1 MSFDESSW
9 TKGKR
14 RIHLIGIAGSGM
26 SPLADIFV
34 DLGHE
39 VTGSD
44 LKEAPERLRDRGVRI
59 RIGHRAEQIGNAE
72 VVIASAAV
80 PDSNPEWLEAG
91 KKGIPRLRRT
101 EVLAQLAS
109 QKKLIAVLG
118 SHGKTTTS
126 TMLAHI
132 WREADQDPCF
142 YLGGYAPSLGASGA
156 WKSGAWLVAEVDESE
171 GAPAQLKPAAA
182 ILLNADHEHADRYK
196 NESEVVEAYRKV
208 LGHVSGP
215 LVVVAKEEKAA
226 MEAAN
231 AHAAKKTFGWEKSGA
246 DYTGTWKGED
256 QEGVSFA
263 ATRGNE
269 DLGVFR
275 VAAPGRHNAGNAL
288 GAVALAREAGLDVE
302 KIRRGLAAFRRADRR
317 FEILLSTPELEI
329 VDDYAHHPREVAAT
343 VEAAKARGRRRVVAV
358 FQPHRYTR
366 LSTFMGGFVEALA
379 RADVVVVL
387 PVYAAGEPPIEGSG
401 SAVLATR
408 LAERKVLVESAGSM
422 PEVRSVLGKI
432 WQEGDLFLVMGAG
445 DSTHLA
451 HRMASEAPLF
461 LEIRRQVGGQGEVR
475 WYEPMQK
482 HTTIRIGGPAQVW
495 FEPDHEEVLAG
506 VVRYCDEKNIPMTLV
521 GRGSNLLVRD
531 GGIPGICVNLGRPGM
546 SRIEVVGGKIRV
558 GAGARLKQIVAKAR
572 EAGIGGLEFME
583 GIPGALGGAMRMNAG
598 AMESWTFE
606 VVESVRVMDRR
617 GKVLDVPAA
626 DFEVKYRKVPRLMRD
641 IALGAVLKGSVVRPE
656 EIAERLKKYSRKRWD
671 SQPAAPS
678 AGCIF
683 KNAESIP
690 AGKLIDELGL
700 KDTAVGGARIS
711 PVHGNFIVNQGGA
724 KAADVLALM
733 DKVRAR
739 AKADRG
745 IELEPEVI
753 VLGVDE

>member
-1 MSFDESSW
+1 MSFDAKSW
-9 TKGKR
+9 TQGRKK
-14 RIHLIGIAGSGM
+14 IHLIGIAGSGM
-26 SPLADIFV
+26 TPLADIFV

-59 RIGHRAEQIGNAE
+59 AIGHRAENLGRAE

-80 PDSNPEWLEAG
+80 PESNPEWAEAG
-91 KKGIPRLRRT
+91 RKGIPCLRRI
-101 EVLAQLAS
+101 EVLAQLATL
-109 QKKLIAVLG
+109 KKLVAVLG

-132 WREADQDPCF
+132 WKEAGQDPCF

-182 ILLNADHEHADRYK
+182 ILLNADHEHADRYA
-196 NESEVVEAYRKV
+196 NEQAVVEAYRKV
-208 LGHVSGP
+208 LGQVSGP

-226 MEAAN
+226 MEASN

-256 QEGVSFA
+256 KDGVSFA
-263 ATRGNE
+263 AKKGSE

-288 GAVALAREAGLDVE
+288 GALALAREAGLDVE
-302 KIRRGLAAFRRADRR
+302 KIRKGLAAFRRADRR
-317 FEILLSTPELEI
+317 FEIVLSTPDLEV
-329 VDDYAHHPREVAAT
+329 VDDYAHHPREVSAT
-343 VEAAKARGRRRVVAV
+343 IEAAKARGRKRVVAI
-358 FQPHRYTR
+358 FQPHRHTR
-366 LSTFMGGFVEALA
+366 LSTFLGGFVEALA
-379 RADVVVVL
+379 RADAVVVL
-387 PVYAAGEPPIEGSG
+387 PVYSAGEKAIEGSG

-408 LAERKVLVESAGSM
+408 LAEAKVPVEVANSM
-422 PEVRSVLGKI
+422 AEARTILGRI

-451 HRMASEAPLF
+451 HRIAGEAPLF
-461 LEIRRQVGGQGEVR
+461 LEIRQLVAGQGDVR
-475 WYEPMQK
+475 WYEPMHK

-495 FEPDHEEVLAG
+495 FEPDSEESLAR
-506 VVRYCDEKNIPMTLV
+506 VVRHCAGKKISLTV
-521 GRGSNLLVRD
+521 IGRGSNLLVRD
-531 GGIPGICVNLGRPGM
+531 GGLPGVSVNLGKPGL
-546 SRIEVVGGKIRV
+546 SKIEAVDGKIRA
-558 GAGARLKQIVAKAR
+558 GAGARLKQIVAAAKA
-572 EAGIGGLEFME
+572 AGIGGLEFME

-598 AMESWTFE
+598 AMDSWTFE
-606 VVESVRVMDRR
+606 VVEAVRVMDRN
-617 GKVLDVPAA
+617 GNVKEVPAA
-626 DFEVKYRKVPRLMRD
+626 EFEVKYRKVPRLETD
-641 IALGAVLKGSVVRPE
+641 IAVGGVLKGNAVQSE

-683 KNAESIP
+683 KNAATIP

>member
-1 MSFDESSW
+1 MSFDARSW
-9 TKGKR
+9 TQGRKK
-14 RIHLIGIAGSGM
+14 IHLIGIAGSGM
-26 SPLADIFV
+26 TPLADIFV

-44 LKEAPERLRDRGVRI
+44 LKEAPERLRDRGIRI
-59 RIGHRAEQIGNAE
+59 AIGHRAENLGSAE

-80 PDSNPEWLEAG
+80 PDVNPEWAEAG
-91 KKGIPRLRRT
+91 KRGVLRLRRM

-109 QKKLIAVLG
+109 LKKLVAVLG

-132 WREADQDPCF
+132 WKEAGQDPCF

-156 WKSGAWLVAEVDESE
+156 WKSGEWLVAEVDESE

-182 ILLNADHEHADRYK
+182 ILLNADHEHADRYA
-196 NESEVVEAYRKV
+196 NEQAVVDAYRKV
-208 LGHVSGP
+208 LGQVSGP

-226 MEAAN
+226 MEAAEKL
-231 AHAAKKTFGWEKSGA
+231 AAKKTFGWEKSGA
-246 DYTGTWKGED
+246 DYVGAWKGED
-256 QEGVSFA
+256 KDGVSFSA
-263 ATRGNE
+263 QKGSE
-269 DLGVFR
+269 DLGAFR
-275 VAAPGRHNAGNAL
+275 VAAPGKHNAGNAL
-288 GAVALAREAGLDVE
+288 GALALAREAGLDAD
-302 KIRRGLAAFRRADRR
+302 KIRKGLAAFRRADRR
-317 FEILLSTPELEI
+317 FEVVLTTPELEV
-329 VDDYAHHPREVAAT
+329 VDDYAHHPREVSAT
-343 VEAAKARGRRRVVAV
+343 IEAAKARGRKRVVAI
-358 FQPHRYTR
+358 FQPHRHTR
-366 LSTFMGGFVEALA
+366 LATFLDGFAEALS
-379 RADVVVVL
+379 RADAVVVL
-387 PVYAAGEPPIEGSG
+387 PVYSAGETPVEGSG
-401 SAVLATR
+401 SAVLAAK
-408 LAERKVLVESAGSM
+408 LAEKKVPVELANSM
-422 PEVRSVLGKI
+422 PEARTILGKI
-432 WQEGDLFLVMGAG
+432 WKEGDLFLVMGAG

-451 HRMASEAPLF
+451 HRIAVEAPLF
-461 LEIRRQVGGQGEVR
+461 LEIRKLVAGQGEVR
-475 WYEPMQK
+475 WYEPMNK

-495 FEPDHEEVLAG
+495 FEPDTEESLAH
-506 VVRYCDEKNIPMTLV
+506 VVRHCAGKKISLTV
-521 GRGSNLLVRD
+521 IGRGSNLLVRD
-531 GGIPGICVNLGRPGM
+531 GGLPGVSVNLGKPGL
-546 SRIEVVGGKIRV
+546 SKIEAVNGKIRA
-558 GAGARLKQIVAKAR
+558 GAGARLKQIVAAAKA
-572 EAGIGGLEFME
+572 AGIGGLEFME

-598 AMESWTFE
+598 AMDSWTFE
-606 VVESVRVMDRR
+606 VVEAVRVMDRT
-617 GKVLDVPAA
+617 GKVTEVPAA
-626 DFEVKYRKVPRLMRD
+626 EFEVKYRKVPRLETD
-641 IALGAVLKGSVVRPE
+641 IAVGAILKGSAVQPE

-683 KNAESIP
+683 KNAATIP

-724 KAADVLALM
+724 KAVDVLALM

>member
-1 MSFDESSW
+1 MSFDANQW
-9 TKGKR
+9 TEGKR

-26 SPLADIFV
+26 SPLAEIFV

-44 LKEAPERLRDRGVRI
+44 LKEAPERLRARGI
-59 RIGHRAEQIGNAE
+59 RIQLGHRTENLGHAE
-72 VVIASAAV
+72 VVVASAAV
-80 PDSNPEWLEAG
+80 PDTNPEWAEAG
-91 KKGIPRLRRT
+91 RKGIPRLRRT

-109 QKKLIAVLG
+109 RKKLLAVLG

-132 WREADQDPCF
+132 WKEAGENPCF

-182 ILLNADHEHADRYK
+182 ILLNADHEHADRYQDEK
-196 NESEVVEAYRKV
+196 AVVEAYRQV
-208 LGHVSGP
+208 LGQVSGP
-215 LVVVAKEEKAA
+215 LVVVAREEKAA
-226 MEAAN
+226 MDAAQ
-231 AHAAKKTFGWEKSGA
+231 ALASKKTFGWEKSGA
-246 DYTGTWKGED
+246 DYTGAWKGED
-256 QEGVSFA
+256 KDGVSFTA
-263 ATRGNE
+263 KKGNE
-269 DLGVFR
+269 DLGAFR

-288 GAVALAREAGLDVE
+288 GAIALAREAGLDVD
-302 KIRRGLAAFRRADRR
+302 KIRKGLAAFRRADRR
-317 FEILLSTPELEI
+317 FEILFTSRELEI
-329 VDDYAHHPREVAAT
+329 VDDYAHHPREVNAT
-343 VEAAKARGRRRVVAV
+343 IEAAKARGRKRVIAV
-358 FQPHRYTR
+358 FQPHRHTR
-366 LSTFMGGFVEALA
+366 LSTFLSGFVEALA

-387 PVYAAGEPPIEGSG
+387 PVYAAGEVAIEGSG

-408 LAERKVLVESAGSM
+408 LAEQKVPVELAASM
-422 PEVRSVLGKI
+422 PEARSILGKI
-432 WQEGDLFLVMGAG
+432 WQEGDLLLVMGAG

-451 HRMASEAPLF
+451 HRLASEAPLY
-461 LEIRRQVGGQGEVR
+461 LEIRRLVGGQGDVR

-495 FEPDHEEVLAG
+495 FEPESEEDLAK
-506 VVRYCDEKNIPMTLV
+506 VVRFCDEKKISMTVV

-531 GGIPGICVNLGRPGM
+531 GGIPGVCVNLGRPGM
-546 SRIEVVGGKIRV
+546 SAIEVVDGKIRA
-558 GAGARLKQIVAKAR
+558 GAGARLKQIVAKAK

-606 VVESVRVMDRR
+606 VVESVRVMDRKGVVR
-617 GKVLDVPAA
+617 DVPAA
-626 DFEVKYRKVPRLMRD
+626 EFEVKYRKVPRLTQE
-641 IALGAVLKGSVVRPE
+641 IAVGAVLKGSAVRPE

-683 KNAESIP
+683 KNAETIP

-700 KDTAVGGARIS
+700 KDTSVGGARIS

-753 VLGVDE
+753 VLGEDE

>member
-1 MSFDESSW
+1 MSFDATHW
-9 TKGKR
+9 TQGKR

-44 LKEAPERLRDRGVRI
+44 VKEAPERLRDRGVRMQ
-59 RIGHRAEQIGNAE
+59 IGHRAENLGKAE
-72 VVIASAAV
+72 VVIASAAI
-80 PDSNPEWLEAG
+80 PDSNAEWAEAG
-91 KKGIPRLRRT
+91 KRGLPRLRRT

-109 QKKLIAVLG
+109 HKKLVAVLG

-132 WREADQDPCF
+132 WKEAGQDPCF

-182 ILLNADHEHADRYK
+182 ILLNADHEHADRYPDEK
-196 NESEVVEAYRKV
+196 AVVEAYKKV
-208 LGHVSGP
+208 LGQVSGP

-226 MEAAN
+226 MEAAGSL
-231 AHAAKKTFGWEKSGA
+231 AAKKTFGWEKSGA

-256 QEGVSFA
+256 KDGVSFNA
-263 ATRGNE
+263 KKGSE
-269 DLGVFR
+269 DLGMFR
-275 VAAPGRHNAGNAL
+275 VTAPGRHNAGNAL
-288 GAVALAREAGLDVE
+288 GALALAREAGLDVE
-302 KIRRGLAAFRRADRR
+302 KIRKGLAAFRRADRR
-317 FEILLSTPELEI
+317 FEIVLATPELEV
-329 VDDYAHHPREVAAT
+329 VDDYAHHPREVSAT
-343 VEAAKARGRRRVVAV
+343 IDAAKARGRKRVVAV
-358 FQPHRYTR
+358 FQPHRHTR
-366 LSTFMGGFVEALA
+366 LSTFMEGFVEALA
-379 RADVVVVL
+379 RADAVVVL
-387 PVYAAGEPPIEGSG
+387 PVYSAGENAIEGSG

-408 LAERKVLVESAGSM
+408 LTEKKVPVELAGSM
-422 PEVRSVLGKI
+422 PEARSILGKI
-432 WQEGDLFLVMGAG
+432 WQEGDLLLVMGAG

-451 HRMASEAPLF
+451 HRLAAEAPLF
-461 LEIRRQVGGQGEVR
+461 LEVRRLVAGQGDVR

-495 FEPDHEEVLAG
+495 FEPDSEEVLAK
-506 VVRYCDEKNIPMTLV
+506 VVRHCSAKKIALTV
-521 GRGSNLLVRD
+521 IGRGSNLLVRD
-531 GGIPGICVNLGRPGM
+531 GGLPGVSVNLGKPGL
-546 SRIEVVGGKIRV
+546 SKIEAVDGKIRA
-558 GAGARLKQIVAKAR
+558 GAGARLKQIVAAAR
-572 EAGIGGLEFME
+572 AAGVGGLEFME

-598 AMESWTFE
+598 AMDSWTFE
-606 VVESVRVMDRR
+606 VVEAVRVMDRT
-617 GKVLDVPAA
+617 GQVKEVPAA
-626 DFEVKYRKVPRLMRD
+626 EFEVKYRKVPRLETD
-641 IALGAVLKGSVVRPE
+641 IAVGAVLKGSSVKPE
-656 EIAERLKKYSRKRWD
+656 EIAEKLKKYSRKRWD

-683 KNAESIP
+683 KNAATIP

-733 DKVRAR
+733 EKVRAR

>member
-1 MSFDESSW
+1 MSFDAAGW

-59 RIGHRAEQIGNAE
+59 QIGHRAENIGHAE

-80 PDSNPEWLEAG
+80 PESNSEWAEAG

-101 EVLAQLAS
+101 EVLAQLSS
-109 QKKLIAVLG
+109 QKKLVAVLG
-118 SHGKTTTS
+118 SHGKTTTA

-132 WREADQDPCF
+132 WKEAGQDPCF
-142 YLGGYAPSLGASGA
+142 YLGGYAPSLGASGT

-171 GAPAQLKPAAA
+171 GAPALLKPAAA

-196 NESEVVEAYRKV
+196 DESAVVEAYRKV
-208 LGHVSGP
+208 LGQVSSP
-215 LVVVAKEEKAA
+215 LVVVAQEEKAA
-226 MEAAN
+226 LEASN

-256 QEGVSFA
+256 KDGVSFTA
-263 ATRGNE
+263 KKGSE

-288 GAVALAREAGLDVE
+288 GALALAREAGLDVE
-302 KIRRGLAAFRRADRR
+302 KIRKGLAAFRRADRR
-317 FEILLSTPELEI
+317 FEIVLDTPELEV
-329 VDDYAHHPREVAAT
+329 VDDYAHHPREVTAT
-343 VEAAKARGRRRVVAV
+343 IDAAKARGRKRVVAV

-366 LSTFMGGFVEALA
+366 LSTFMDGFVEALA
-379 RADVVVVL
+379 RADAVVVL
-387 PVYAAGEPPIEGSG
+387 PVYAAGENALEGSG

-408 LAERKVLVESAGSM
+408 LAEQKVPVELAGSM
-422 PEVRSVLGKI
+422 PEARSILGKI
-432 WQEGDLFLVMGAG
+432 WQEGDLLLVMGAG

-451 HRMASEAPLF
+451 HRLAAEAPLF
-461 LEIRRQVGGQGEVR
+461 LEIRRLVAGQGDVR

-495 FEPDHEEVLAG
+495 FEPDSEEILG
-506 VVRYCDEKNIPMTLV
+506 RVVRFCDEKKVPFTIV

-531 GGIPGICVNLGRPGM
+531 GGIPGVCVNLGRPGM
-546 SRIEVVGGKIRV
+546 SKIEAIGGKIRA
-558 GAGARLKQIVAKAR
+558 GAGARLKQIVSTAKA
-572 EAGIGGLEFME
+572 AGIGGLEFME

-606 VVESVRVMDRR
+606 VVESVRVMDRK
-617 GKVLDVPAA
+617 GQVQEVPAA
-626 DFEVKYRKVPRLMRD
+626 EFEVKYRKVPRLTKD
-641 IALGAVLKGSVVRPE
+641 IAVGAVLKGSSAQPE

-683 KNAESIP
+683 KNAETIP

-700 KDTAVGGARIS
+700 KDMAIGGARIS

-733 DKVRAR
+733 EKVRER

-753 VLGVDE
+753 VLGEDE

>member
-1 MSFDESSW
+1 MSFDAKSW
-9 TKGKR
+9 TQGRKK
-14 RIHLIGIAGSGM
+14 IHLIGIAGSGM
-26 SPLADIFV
+26 TPLADIFV

-44 LKEAPERLRDRGVRI
+44 LKEAPDRLRDRGIRI
-59 RIGHRAEQIGNAE
+59 AIGHRAENLGSAE

-80 PDSNPEWLEAG
+80 PESNPEWAEAG
-91 KKGIPRLRRT
+91 KRGILRLRRS

-109 QKKLIAVLG
+109 LKKLVAVLG
-118 SHGKTTTS
+118 SHGKTTTA
-126 TMLAHI
+126 TMLAHL
-132 WREADQDPCF
+132 WKEAGQNPCF

-156 WKSGAWLVAEVDESE
+156 WKSGEWLVAEVDESE

-182 ILLNADHEHADRYK
+182 ILLNADHEHADRYA
-196 NESEVVEAYRKV
+196 NEEAVVEAYRKV
-208 LGHVSGP
+208 LGQISGP

-226 MEAAN
+226 MEAAGKL
-231 AHAAKKTFGWEKSGA
+231 AAKKTFGWEKSGA
-246 DYTGTWKGED
+246 DYVGAWKGED
-256 QEGVSFA
+256 KDGVCFSA
-263 ATRGNE
+263 KKGGE
-269 DLGVFR
+269 DLGTFR
-275 VAAPGRHNAGNAL
+275 VAAPGKHNAGNAL
-288 GAVALAREAGLDVE
+288 GALALAREAGLDVE
-302 KIRRGLAAFRRADRR
+302 KIRKGLAAFRRADRR
-317 FEILLSTPELEI
+317 FEVVLATPEMEV
-329 VDDYAHHPREVAAT
+329 VDDYAHHPREVSAT
-343 VEAAKARGRRRVVAV
+343 IDAAKARGRKRVVAI
-358 FQPHRYTR
+358 FQPHRHTR
-366 LSTFMGGFVEALA
+366 LSTFMDGFVEALS
-379 RADVVVVL
+379 RADAVVVL
-387 PVYAAGEPPIEGSG
+387 PVYSAGETAVEGSG

-408 LAERKVLVESAGSM
+408 LAEKKVPVELANTM
-422 PEVRSVLGKI
+422 PEARTILGKI
-432 WQEGDLFLVMGAG
+432 WKEGDLFLVMGAG

-451 HRMASEAPLF
+451 HRLALEAPLF
-461 LEIRRQVGGQGEVR
+461 LEIRQLVAGQGDVR
-475 WYEPMQK
+475 WYEPMHK

-495 FEPDHEEVLAG
+495 FEPDSEESLAK
-506 VVRYCDEKNIPMTLV
+506 VVRHCAGKKVSLTVI

-531 GGIPGICVNLGRPGM
+531 GGLPGVSVNLGKPGL
-546 SRIEVVGGKIRV
+546 SRIEAVNGKIRA
-558 GAGARLKQIVAKAR
+558 GAGARLKQIVAAAKA
-572 EAGIGGLEFME
+572 AGIGGLEFME

-598 AMESWTFE
+598 AMDSWTFE
-606 VVESVRVMDRR
+606 VIEAVRVMDRN
-617 GKVLDVPAA
+617 GNVKEVPAGE
-626 DFEVKYRKVPRLMRD
+626 FEVKYRKVPRLETD
-641 IALGAVLKGSVVRPE
+641 IAVGAILKGSAVQPE
-656 EIAERLKKYSRKRWD
+656 EIAEKLKKYSRKRWD

-683 KNAESIP
+683 KNAETIP

>member
-1 MSFDESSW
+1 MSFDATRW
-9 TKGKR
+9 TQGKR

-26 SPLADIFV
+26 SPLADIFI

-44 LKEAPERLRDRGVRI
+44 LKEAPERLRDRGVRMQ
-59 RIGHRAEQIGNAE
+59 IGHRAENLGNAE

-80 PDSNPEWLEAG
+80 PDSNPEWAEAG
-91 KKGIPRLRRT
+91 KRGLPRLRRT

-109 QKKLIAVLG
+109 HKKLVAVLG

-132 WREADQDPCF
+132 WKEAGQDPCF

-182 ILLNADHEHADRYK
+182 ILLNADLEHVDRYP
-196 NESEVVEAYRKV
+196 NEQAVVDAYRKV
-208 LGHVSGP
+208 LGQVSGP

-226 MEAAN
+226 MDAAG
-231 AHAAKKTFGWEKSGA
+231 ALAAKKTFGWEKSGA

-256 QEGVSFA
+256 KDGVSFTA
-263 ATRGNE
+263 KKGTE
-269 DLGVFR
+269 DLGTFR
-275 VAAPGRHNAGNAL
+275 VAAPGRHNAANAL
-288 GAVALAREAGLDVE
+288 GALALSHEAGLAVE
-302 KIRRGLAAFRRADRR
+302 KIRQGLAAFRRADRR
-317 FEILLSTPELEI
+317 FTVLLSTPELEV

-343 VEAAKARGRRRVVAV
+343 IEAAKARGRKRVVAV
-358 FQPHRYTR
+358 FQPHRHTR
-366 LSTFMGGFVEALA
+366 LSSFLGGFVEALA
-379 RADVVVVL
+379 RADAVVVL
-387 PVYAAGEPPIEGSG
+387 PVYAAGENAIEGSG
-401 SAVLATR
+401 SAVLATQ
-408 LAERKVLVESAGSM
+408 LTEKQVSVELAGSM
-422 PEVRSVLGKI
+422 PEAGSIRGKI

-451 HRMASEAPLF
+451 HRIAQEAPLF
-461 LEIRRQVGGQGEVR
+461 LEIRRLVAGQGDVR

-495 FEPDHEEVLAG
+495 FEPDSEEVLAK
-506 VVRYCDEKNIPMTLV
+506 VVRHCSAKKISLTV
-521 GRGSNLLVRD
+521 IGRGSNLLVRD
-531 GGIPGICVNLGRPGM
+531 GGLPGVSVNLGKPGM
-546 SRIEVVGGKIRV
+546 SKIEAVGGKIRA
-558 GAGARLKQIVAKAR
+558 GAGARLKQIVAAAR
-572 EAGIGGLEFME
+572 AAGVGGLEFME

-598 AMESWTFE
+598 AMDSWTFE
-606 VVESVRVMDRR
+606 VVEAVRVMDRT
-617 GKVLDVPAA
+617 GQVKEVPAA
-626 DFEVKYRKVPRLMRD
+626 EFEVKYRKVPRLETD
-641 IALGAVLKGSVVRPE
+641 IAVGAVLKGSSVKPE
-656 EIAERLKKYSRKRWD
+656 EIAERLKQYRRKRWD

-683 KNAESIP
+683 KNAATIP

-733 DKVRAR
+733 EKVRAR

>member
-1 MSFDESSW
+1 MSFDATSW
-9 TKGKR
+9 TKRKL

-59 RIGHRAEQIGNAE
+59 QIGHRAENIGNAE

-80 PDSNPEWLEAG
+80 PDSNPEWAEAG
-91 KKGIPRLRRT
+91 KKGLPRLRRT
-101 EVLAQLAS
+101 EVLVQLAS
-109 QKKLIAVLG
+109 QKKLVAVLG

-132 WREADQDPCF
+132 WKEAGQEPCF

-196 NESEVVEAYRKV
+196 DESAVVEAYRKV
-208 LGHVSGP
+208 LGQVSGP

-226 MEAAN
+226 MEASD

-256 QEGVSFA
+256 KDGVSFTA
-263 ATRGNE
+263 KKGSE

-288 GAVALAREAGLDVE
+288 GALALAREAGLDVE
-302 KIRRGLAAFRRADRR
+302 KIRKGLAAFRRADRR
-317 FEILLSTPELEI
+317 FEIVLATPELEV
-329 VDDYAHHPREVAAT
+329 VDDYAHHPREVSAT
-343 VEAAKARGRRRVVAV
+343 IDAAKARGRKRVVAV
-358 FQPHRYTR
+358 FQPHRHTR
-366 LSTFMGGFVEALA
+366 LSTFMAGFVEALA
-379 RADVVVVL
+379 RADAVVVL
-387 PVYAAGEPPIEGSG
+387 PVYAAGENAIEGSG
-401 SAVLATR
+401 AAVLATR
-408 LAERKVLVESAGSM
+408 LAEQKVPVELAGSM
-422 PEVRSVLGKI
+422 PEARSILGKI
-432 WQEGDLFLVMGAG
+432 WQEGDLLLVMGAG

-451 HRMASEAPLF
+451 HRLAEEAPLF
-461 LEIRRQVGGQGEVR
+461 LKIRRLVAGQGDVR

-495 FEPDHEEVLAG
+495 FEPDSESALAK
-506 VVRYCDEKNIPMTLV
+506 VVKHCTDKKISLTV
-521 GRGSNLLVRD
+521 IGRGSNLLVRD
-531 GGIPGICVNLGRPGM
+531 GGLPGVSVNLGKPGL
-546 SRIEVVGGKIRV
+546 SKIEVVDGKVRA
-558 GAGARLKQIVAKAR
+558 GAGARLKQIVATAKA
-572 EAGIGGLEFME
+572 AGIGGLEFME

-598 AMESWTFE
+598 AMDSWTFE
-606 VVESVRVMDRR
+606 VIEAVRVMDRH
-617 GKVLDVPAA
+617 GHVKEVPAA
-626 DFEVKYRKVPRLMRD
+626 EFEVKYRKVPRLETD
-641 IALGAVLKGSVVRPE
+641 IAVGAVLKGSDVKPE
-656 EIAERLKKYSRKRWD
+656 EIAEKLKHYSRKRWD

-683 KNAESIP
+683 KNAATIP

-700 KDTAVGGARIS
+700 KDTSVGGARIS

-739 AKADRG
+739 ARAERG
-745 IELEPEVI
+745 IDLEPEVI

>member
-1 MSFDESSW
+1 MSFDAKSW
-9 TKGKR
+9 TQGRKK
-14 RIHLIGIAGSGM
+14 IHLIGIAGSGM
-26 SPLADIFV
+26 TPLADIFV

-59 RIGHRAEQIGNAE
+59 AIGHREENLGSAE

-80 PDSNPEWLEAG
+80 PETNPEWAEAG
-91 KKGIPRLRRT
+91 KKGIPRLRRN

-109 QKKLIAVLG
+109 LKKLVAVLG

-132 WREADQDPCF
+132 WKEAGQDPCF

-156 WKSGAWLVAEVDESE
+156 WKSGEWMVAEVDESE

-182 ILLNADHEHADRYK
+182 ILLNADHEHADRYA
-196 NESEVVEAYRKV
+196 NEQAVVEAYRKV
-208 LGHVSGP
+208 LGQVSGP

-226 MEAAN
+226 MEAAGKL
-231 AHAAKKTFGWEKSGA
+231 AAKKTFGWEKSGA
-246 DYTGTWKGED
+246 DYVGTWKGED
-256 QEGVSFA
+256 KDGVSFSA
-263 ATRGNE
+263 KKGSD
-269 DLGVFR
+269 DLGTFR
-275 VAAPGRHNAGNAL
+275 VSAPGRHNAGNAL
-288 GAVALAREAGLDVE
+288 GALALAREAGLDVE
-302 KIRRGLAAFRRADRR
+302 KIRKGLAAFRRADRR
-317 FEILLSTPELEI
+317 FEILLSTPELEV
-329 VDDYAHHPREVAAT
+329 VDDYAHHPREVSAT
-343 VEAAKARGRRRVVAV
+343 IEAAKARGRKRVVAI
-358 FQPHRYTR
+358 FQPHRHTR
-366 LSTFMGGFVEALA
+366 LSTFMEGFVESLSQ
-379 RADVVVVL
+379 ADAVVVL
-387 PVYAAGEPPIEGSG
+387 PVYSAGETAVEGSG
-401 SAVLATR
+401 SAVTAGK
-408 LAERKVLVESAGSM
+408 LAEKKVPVELANSM
-422 PEVRSVLGKI
+422 PEARTILGKI

-451 HRMASEAPLF
+451 HRIAVEAPLF
-461 LEIRRQVGGQGEVR
+461 LEIRKLVAGQGDVR
-475 WYEPMQK
+475 WYEPMHK

-495 FEPDHEEVLAG
+495 FEPDSEESLAQ
-506 VVRYCDEKNIPMTLV
+506 VVRHCAGKKVSLTVI

-531 GGIPGICVNLGRPGM
+531 GGLPGVSVNLGKPGL
-546 SRIEVVGGKIRV
+546 SKIEAVNGKIRA
-558 GAGARLKQIVAKAR
+558 GAGARLKQIVAAAKA
-572 EAGIGGLEFME
+572 AGIGGLEFME

-598 AMESWTFE
+598 AMDSWTFE
-606 VVESVRVMDRR
+606 VVEAVRVMDRT
-617 GKVLDVPAA
+617 GKVTEVPAA
-626 DFEVKYRKVPRLMRD
+626 EFEVKYRKVPRLETD
-641 IALGAVLKGSVVRPE
+641 IAVGAILKGSAVESE
-656 EIAERLKKYSRKRWD
+656 EIAEKLKRYSRKRWD

-683 KNAESIP
+683 KNAETIP